1 MDLKERAYWKAISK
15 INGLQRESVNYA
27 TLIVNSKTEL
37 NEEQLIKCLES
48 TDRELAVWK
57 YILKLTKN
65 DSTI

>member
-1 MDLKERAYWKAISK
+1 MNLKERAYWKAISK

-37 NEEQLIKCLES
+37 NEDQLIKCLES
-48 TDRELAVWK
+48 TDRELKIWK
-57 YILKLTKN
+57 YILKIINN